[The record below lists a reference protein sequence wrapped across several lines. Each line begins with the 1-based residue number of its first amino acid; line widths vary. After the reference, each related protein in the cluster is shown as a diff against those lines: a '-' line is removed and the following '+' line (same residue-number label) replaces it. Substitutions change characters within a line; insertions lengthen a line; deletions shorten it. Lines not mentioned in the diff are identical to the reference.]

1 MILRLRTEFHR
12 VHSEGT
18 TEGQPTSSKCFVVK
32 RLTQVQEDV
41 RRLYIKCGGD
51 VRIGEAAGGEEASQF
66 GFTKIGVC
74 VR

>member
-18 TEGQPTSSKCFVVK
+18 TEEKPTSSKCFVVK

-41 RRLYIKCGGD
+41 RRLHIKCGGD
-51 VRIGEAAGGEEASQF
+51 VRVGEAAGGEEASQF
-66 GFTKIGVC
+66 GFTKIGIS

>member
-12 VHSEGT
+12 VHNEGT
-18 TEGQPTSSKCFVVK
+18 PEEQPTSSKCFVVK
-32 RLTQVQEDV
+32 KLTQVQEDV

-51 VRIGEAAGGEEASQF
+51 VRVGEAAGGEEASQF
-66 GFTKIGVC
+66 GFTKIGIS